1 MFVKG
6 PLMAQ
11 SRHAQCADEC
21 PLLKADIDNRCLPI
35 SICEH
40 TARSNGESVHLADLK
55 GKMVVLEWTN
65 DGCQRCRAPGALLES
80 DLLISQRFDCS
91 VETFPE
97 DSAWVARRVAAH
109 FDCVESPQG
118 RGGRVIAVQVKL
130 GGQR

>member
-1 MFVKG
+1 
-6 PLMAQ
+6 MAQ

-21 PLLKADIDNRCLPI
+21 PLLNADIDNRCLPI

-40 TARSNGESVHLADLK
+40 TARSNGETVHLADLK

-91 VETFPE
+91 
-97 DSAWVARRVAAH
+97 AWRPFLRTARGSRAALRLILI
-109 FDCVESPQG
+109 VSKARKAGVVGLSQY
-118 RGGRVIAVQVKL
+118 R
-130 GGQR
+130 